1 MSFRLGFRATLNCSY
16 AAYIVQAA
24 VNNIAPILYII
35 MVREFDLSLG
45 EVAFL
50 MSFNFAVQICVDA
63 FGAGFT
69 DRIGYR
75 PCTVA
80 AHFFAFAGLLG
91 LGLFPYLFRIA
102 FVGILLATVFYAI
115 GGGLIEVLVSPIV
128 EALPSEH
135 KSGAMS
141 ILHSFYCW
149 GQLSVVL
156 LSTLF
161 LVTVGESCWFL
172 IPAIWSLLPLVN
184 AFLFLFVPIRHL
196 SESHEKASVRN
207 LFGMKIFWMMMVLM
221 LCGGASELSMSQWAS
236 LFAELGLQVS
246 KTVGDLLGPSMFAL
260 LMGVSRVFYGKFCE
274 RIDLRR
280 YILGS
285 AMLCVVSY
293 LVCVFA
299 PWPIVSLLGC
309 AVCGLS
315 VGIMWPGT
323 LSLAAERCPAGNT
336 AIFAIL
342 ALCGDV
348 GCSLGPAVVGAV
360 SAGVKGSFLSFEGEA
375 AGLHAGLL
383 CVVIFP
389 AVMAAT
395 AFILGRMKK
404 KSR

>member
-1 MSFRLGFRATLNCSY
+1 MSSRFGFRATLNCSY

-35 MVREFDLSLG
+35 MMREFALSLG
-45 EVAFL
+45 QVAFL
-50 MSFNFAVQICVDA
+50 MSFNFVVQICVDA
-63 FGAGFT
+63 FGAAFT
-69 DRIGYR
+69 DRLGYR

-80 AHFFAFAGLLG
+80 AHFFAFAGLFG
-91 LGLFPYLFRIA
+91 LGLFPYIFA
-102 FVGILLATVFYAI
+102 TPFTGVLLATVFYAI

-149 GQLSVVL
+149 GQLATVL
-156 LSTLF
+156 ISTLL
-161 LVTVGESCWFL
+161 LVTMGEKYWFL
-172 IPAIWSLLPLVN
+172 IPALWSLLPLAN
-184 AFLFLFVPIRHL
+184 AFFFMRVPIRHL
-196 SESHEKASVRN
+196 SESHERAPVGK
-207 LFGMKIFWMMMVLM
+207 LFGMKIFWTMMVLM
-221 LCGGASELSMSQWAS
+221 LCSGASELSMSQWAS
-236 LFAELGLQVS
+236 LFAELGLKVS

-274 RIDLRR
+274 HIDLRR

-285 AMLCVVSY
+285 AILCVVSY

-342 ALCGDV
+342 ALCGDT
-348 GCSLGPAVVGAV
+348 GCSLGPALVGAV
-360 SAGVKGSFLSFEGEA
+360 SAGVSGKFLSFTGEA

-383 CVVIFP
+383 SVVIFP
-389 AVMAAT
+389 TIMVVLAV
-395 AFILGRMKK
+395 LLRQHKEK
-404 KSR
+404 

>member
-1 MSFRLGFRATLNCSY
+1 MASRFGFRATLNCSY
-16 AAYIVQAA
+16 AAYIVQAS
-24 VNNIAPILYII
+24 VNNIAPILYIV
-35 MVREFDLSLG
+35 MMREFSLSLG
-45 EVAFL
+45 QIAFL
-50 MSFNFAVQICVDA
+50 MSFNFVVQICVDA
-63 FGAGFT
+63 FGAAYA

-80 AHFFAFAGLLG
+80 AHFFAFSGLLG
-91 LGLFPYLFRIA
+91 LGLFPYVFPDPFA
-102 FVGILLATVFYAI
+102 GILLATVFYAI

-128 EALPSEH
+128 EALPSEQ

-149 GQLSVVL
+149 GQLATVL
-156 LSTLF
+156 ISTLL
-161 LVTVGESCWFL
+161 LVTLGDKYWFV
-172 IPAIWSLLPLVN
+172 IPALWSLLPFFN
-184 AFLFLFVPIRHL
+184 AFLFMRVPIRHL
-196 SESHEKASVRN
+196 SETHERTSVGK
-207 LFGMKIFWMMMVLM
+207 LFGMKVFWMMMVLM
-221 LCGGASELSMSQWAS
+221 LCAGASELSMSQWAS
-236 LFAELGLQVS
+236 LFAELGLNVS

-260 LMGVSRVFYGKFCE
+260 LMGISRVFYGKFCE

-285 AMLCVVSY
+285 AVLCVISY

-309 AVCGLS
+309 AFCGLS

-342 ALCGDV
+342 ALCGDC
-348 GCSLGPAVVGAV
+348 GCSLGPALVGTV
-360 SAGVKGSFLSFEGEA
+360 SAGVTGKFLSFTGEA

-383 CVVIFP
+383 SVVLFP
-389 AVMAAT
+389 AIMVVFA
-395 AFILGRMKK
+395 ILLRKQ
-404 KSR
+404 KSKS